1 MRPSDFQHYPWSSV
15 EQSAEAETI
24 ALNIITI
31 LKRTGD
37 EFRALSWEEYVQERT
52 KDGSFSQAEKRYFDN
67 VVEFTVSAEAA
78 SKFCLLWKGIY
89 LALKDRA

>member
-1 MRPSDFQHYPWSSV
+1 MRPSDFQHFPISSV
-15 EQSAEAETI
+15 EYKVESGTI

-37 EFRALSWEEYVQERT
+37 EFRAIPWEEYVQERT
-52 KDGSFSQAEKRYFDN
+52 KDGNFSLAEKRYFDK

-89 LALKDRA
+89 LALKDK